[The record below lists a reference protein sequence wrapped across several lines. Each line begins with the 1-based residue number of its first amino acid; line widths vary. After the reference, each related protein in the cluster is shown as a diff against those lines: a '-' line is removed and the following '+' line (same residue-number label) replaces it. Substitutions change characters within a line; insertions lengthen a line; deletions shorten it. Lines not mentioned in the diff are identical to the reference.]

1 MKQTKLILTSIAF
14 ILTVLVFVQACKKG
28 NAVDL
33 SGTYTINSGENLHI
47 PENKNDATISA
58 SNFADS
64 RCPIN
69 ADCVWA
75 GVATGNFTLKDKTNE
90 QTIELCL
97 GACDVVKKPKTQNI
111 TLNGVIYTIELT
123 EVTPYP
129 GTTKEKSKAT
139 IVLKKK

>member
-1 MKQTKLILTSIAF
+1 MKRTKLILSSIAL

-33 SGTYTINSGENLHI
+33 SGTYTISAGENLHI
-47 PENKNDATISA
+47 PENRNTATISA

-75 GVATGNFTLKDKTNE
+75 GVAIGNFTFKDNANE

-97 GACDVVKKPKTQNI
+97 GACDVVKKNKTQDI
-111 TLNGVIYTIELT
+111 SLNGINYTLELT

-129 GTTKEKSKAT
+129 GTTKENSKAT